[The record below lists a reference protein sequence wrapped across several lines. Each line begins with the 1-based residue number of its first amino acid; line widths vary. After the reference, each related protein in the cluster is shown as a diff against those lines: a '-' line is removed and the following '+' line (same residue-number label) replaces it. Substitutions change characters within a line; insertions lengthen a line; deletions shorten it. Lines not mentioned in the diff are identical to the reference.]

1 MIIAHGDDAPGM
13 EVAGPFRR
21 TLKVL
26 LSPVLHPGL
35 VALAAGFT
43 ILPPGGKSEVHGH
56 SEGEMFFV
64 CSGTGLIRVG
74 DEDGELSPDT
84 AVWGP
89 PDVPHQL
96 INNSSATLKILW
108 ILCPPGRESDI
119 IRNSGQ
125 AIYPSP

>member
-1 MIIAHGDDAPGM
+1 MILAHGDNAPGI
-13 EVAGPFRR
+13 EVVEPFRR

-56 SEGEMFFV
+56 TEGEMFFV

-74 DEDGELSPDT
+74 DEEGVLSPDT

-89 PDVPHQL
+89 PEEPHQL
-96 INNSSATLKILW
+96 INNSSEILKILW
-108 ILCPPGRESDI
+108 ILCPPGREADI
-119 IRNSGQ
+119 IRNTDR
-125 AIYPSP
+125 AID

>member
-13 EVAGPFRR
+13 EVAEPFRR

-74 DEDGELSPDT
+74 AEEGKLIPDT

-89 PDVPHQL
+89 PQVPHQL
-96 INNSSATLKILW
+96 INNGSEILKILW
-108 ILCPPGRESDI
+108 ILCPPGREASI
-119 IRNSGQ
+119 LRNSDR
-125 AIYPSP
+125 AIY

>member
-1 MIIAHGDDAPGM
+1 MIIVHGDNAPGV
-13 EVAGPFRR
+13 ETAEPFRR

-26 LSPVLHPGL
+26 LSPLLHPGL
-35 VALAAGFT
+35 DSLAAGFT
-43 ILPPGGKSEVHGH
+43 ILPPGGMSEVHGH

-74 DEDGELSPDT
+74 DEIGQVSPDT

-96 INNSSATLKILW
+96 INNSRETLKILW
-108 ILCPPGRESDI
+108 ILCPPGREAAILHISDH
-119 IRNSGQ
+119 
-125 AIYPSP
+125 ALD